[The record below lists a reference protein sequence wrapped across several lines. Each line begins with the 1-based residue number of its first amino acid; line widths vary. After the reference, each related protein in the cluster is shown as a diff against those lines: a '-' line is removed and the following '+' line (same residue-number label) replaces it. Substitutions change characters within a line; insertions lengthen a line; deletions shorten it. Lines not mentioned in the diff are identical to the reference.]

1 MATEDKMAV
10 TLKAQVSDLA
20 ISEKTGL
27 QLNRVGEAWAFSE
40 LLSRSG
46 MLPKN
51 TTVEGAT
58 VAMVAGARLGLDPFQ
73 SVQGIASI
81 NGRPAIWGDAMVA
94 VAKNSGK
101 LEYIRKETISGKT
114 QDAAGI
120 RVVVKRTDE
129 TEPYVEEFTIADA
142 KRAGLWDKPGPWKQ
156 YPRRMLFMRARAFAL
171 RDAFA
176 DVLRG
181 FRSVEEEQDMP
192 PEKDITGEVVVS
204 AHTRR
209 KPARTIGDLAKPPAP
224 EDQDEHEPL
233 PIPPFKGVKKD
244 EIEALQEAADAVAI
258 DDPLPEPTPETPA
271 FELEGEV
278 GDGDR

>member
-1 MATEDKMAV
+1 MPKDTNNAALAP
-10 TLKAQVSDLA
+10 TLKDQVANLA

-27 QLNRVGEAWAFSE
+27 QIARVGEAWAFSE
-40 LLSRSG
+40 LLARSG

-101 LEYIRKETISGKT
+101 LEWIKKETVAGKT
-114 QDAAGI
+114 PDDYGI
-120 RVVVKRTDE
+120 RVTVKRTDE
-129 TEPYVEEFTIADA
+129 DEPYVEEFTIKDA
-142 KRAGLWDKPGPWKQ
+142 KRAGLWGKPGPWQ
-156 YPRRMLFMRARAFAL
+156 AYPRRMLFNRARAFAL

-181 FRSVEEEQDMP
+181 FRSVEEEQDTP
-192 PEKDITGEVVVS
+192 AEEAPGQDSRGIDADGAS
-204 AHTRR
+204 RARGHSRGRGRPAGPGRARGGPCGRR
-209 KPARTIGDLAKPPAP
+209 RASRGLRARTRG
-224 EDQDEHEPL
+224 
-233 PIPPFKGVKKD
+233 G
-244 EIEALQEAADAVAI
+244 
-258 DDPLPEPTPETPA
+258 
-271 FELEGEV
+271 
-278 GDGDR
+278 